1 MKIAEIGFFLKKSDR
16 LLQRVATSYS
26 KLQVVT
32 KKFNI
37 GTTLKVAED
46 VFFLKETVITRC
58 NELKCCNRTLKNL
71 TWALV

>member
-1 MKIAEIGFFLKKSDR
+1 MKIAEIGFFFKKSDR

-37 GTTLKVAED
+37 GTTLKVAEE
-46 VFFLKETVITRC
+46 VFFLKEIVK
-58 NELKCCNRTLKNL
+58 LL
-71 TWALV
+71 